1 MPQTQCVLGSGRN
14 SAFSYL
20 IGHGKSSTTR
30 PSTVGSQTLL
40 HCYAPSC
47 PFVLQTQ
54 FVLGSGRSN
63 GFGYL
68 IGYGKSSPTRPQ
80 HRLASCTKDGACG
93 VAAGLMAQAANPVQ
107 LKGKPTVTNMRPAAT
122 LCHLCHSSACQA
134 LEFKLTHRRISQ
146 LHQGW
151 SMRCGSW
158 AHGPGSKPTLIER

>member
-1 MPQTQCVLGSGRN
+1 MRMPAVVAIFCLLNPAVLYWSVRCFCASDAMCAWLWTQQR
-14 SAFSYL
+14 FQL
-20 IGHGKSSTTR
+20 IGHGKSSATR
-30 PSTVGSQTLL
+30 PSTAGSQTLL

-63 GFGYL
+63 AFSYL

-107 LKGKPTVTNMRPAAT
+107 LKGKPTVTNMRRDAT
-122 LCHLCHSSACQA
+122 L
-134 LEFKLTHRRISQ
+134 
-146 LHQGW
+146 
-151 SMRCGSW
+151 
-158 AHGPGSKPTLIER
+158 